1 MRSEGALIGNDISHA
16 HTTRPTLL
24 SPLGVNPPPPFYSS
38 PPRNPPPS
46 PPPPPP
52 VVTMGLGDN
61 IKDAANNAADAVKN
75 ATGTND
81 KTRTPGEVATD
92 AKDKVGDTAED
103 ASRAV
108 RDASK
113 DAKRS
118 T

>member
-1 MRSEGALIGNDISHA
+1 LAHGASRISSG
-16 HTTRPTLL
+16 
-24 SPLGVNPPPPFYSS
+24 SPQPPPP
-38 PPRNPPPS
+38 PPPLPPPPPS

-52 VVTMGLGDN
+52 LVTLGLGDN
-61 IKDAANNAADAVKN
+61 LKDAANNAPHAGKN
-75 ATGTND
+75 ATGPND